1 MSQQPQGLD
10 RINEGIALSQG
21 LAQDFA
27 NLFVAIKEHVL
38 LAGKVIEHRHPPHI
52 GGGRD
57 FIHGHLIKAS
67 LPEEAVRNDRDSSS
81 CGETFA

>member
-1 MSQQPQGLD
+1 
-10 RINEGIALSQG
+10 
-21 LAQDFA
+21 
-27 NLFVAIKEHVL
+27 
-38 LAGKVIEHRHPPHI
+38 VIEHRHPPHI